1 MEVYRVMVGQVLLY
15 GSHSW
20 NLTAAQLEQ
29 LEVLQQHQLRRILGV
44 RRSDRLSN
52 KDLLQRCQ
60 QPTIEAQLRQ
70 RRGHWIGHM
79 LRMGNGRL
87 ALQLLYS
94 RLPGRKRQG
103 GQFQTLI
110 SLYTADVQ
118 SALDSQQRRHVAEVA
133 AEKNAW
139 NDLFAAELD

>member
-20 NLTAAQLEQ
+20 NLTASQLEQ
-29 LEVLQQHQLRRILGV
+29 IEVLQRHQLRRILGV
-44 RRSDRLSN
+44 RRSDRLTN
-52 KDLLQRCQ
+52 KDLLQKCH
-60 QPTIEAQLRQ
+60 QPTFEAQLRQ
-70 RRGHWIGHM
+70 RREHWIGHM

-94 RLPGRKRQG
+94 CLPGPKRQG

-110 SLYTADVQ
+110 SLYAADVQ
-118 SALDSQQRRHVAEVA
+118 SALDSQQRRHVAKVA

-139 NDLFAAELD
+139 NDLFAAKLD

>member
-1 MEVYRVMVGQVLLY
+1 MVGQVLLY

-20 NLTAAQLEQ
+20 NLTAPQLEG
-29 LEVLQQHQLRRILGV
+29 LEVLQRHHLRRILGV
-44 RRSDRLSN
+44 RRSDRLTN
-52 KDLLQRCQ
+52 KDLLQKCH

-94 RLPGRKRQG
+94 SLPGRKRQG

-110 SLYTADVQ
+110 SLYAADVQ

-133 AEKNAW
+133 AQKNAW
-139 NDLFAAELD
+139 NDLFAAKLDEVH

>member
-1 MEVYRVMVGQVLLY
+1 MVFAFALNCREGAVHVSY
-15 GSHSW
+15 V
-20 NLTAAQLEQ
+20 TEQ
-29 LEVLQQHQLRRILGV
+29 FHLCA
-44 RRSDRLSN
+44 SS
-52 KDLLQRCQ
+52 DLLQKCHQ
-60 QPTIEAQLRQ
+60 STIEAQLRQ

-79 LRMGNGRL
+79 LQMGNGRL

-110 SLYTADVQ
+110 SLYSADVQ
-118 SALDSQQRRHVAEVA
+118 SALDSQQRRHVAKVA

-139 NDLFAAELD
+139 NDLFAAKLD

>member
-1 MEVYRVMVGQVLLY
+1 MQVYRVMVSQVLLY

-20 NLTAAQLEQ
+20 NLTASQLEG
-29 LEVLQQHQLRRILGV
+29 LEVLQRHHLRRILEV

-52 KDLLQRCQ
+52 EDLLRRCL

-94 RLPGRKRQG
+94 SLQGRKRQG

-110 SLYTADVQ
+110 GLYTADVQ
-118 SALDSQQRRHVAEVA
+118 SALDSQQRRRVAEIA
-133 AEKNAW
+133 AKKNAW
-139 NDLFAAELD
+139 NGLFSAKLD